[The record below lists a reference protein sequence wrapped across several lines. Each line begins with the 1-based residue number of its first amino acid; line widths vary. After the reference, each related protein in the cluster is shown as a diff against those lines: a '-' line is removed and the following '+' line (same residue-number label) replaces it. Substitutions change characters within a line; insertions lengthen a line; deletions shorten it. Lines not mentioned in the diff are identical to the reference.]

1 MIDYCNEED
10 SYAVSI
16 PCEPPFQIVPHSVLV
31 ETGNNLGHMLA
42 FTSVAIV
49 LIIFGL
55 IALHYVN
62 TRNACPE
69 SVIYKEGLLKCQ
81 NKDKNHEYH
90 YAIIDGLAVEWKEA
104 HKDIKGKF

>member
-1 MIDYCNEED
+1 MLDYCNEED

-16 PCEPPFQIVPHSVLV
+16 PCDPPFQIVPHSVLV

-42 FTSVAIV
+42 FASVAIV

-69 SVIYKEGLLKCQ
+69 SVLYNDNLIKCQ
-81 NKDKNHEYH
+81 NKAEDHIWH
-90 YAIIDGLAVEWKEA
+90 YAFIDGVAYEWR
-104 HKDIKGKF
+104 KGEKLFNQI